1 MKSAV
6 RPNTHKQRN
15 IFTLAKGAGLD
26 GFILALMIMIL
37 LAWLWPQAGEKDSPV
52 PLAAVAN
59 YGVSFIFFFYG
70 LRLDL
75 EKLKAGLRNWPLH
88 LVVHFTTFIAFPLLV
103 LAGKLLFE
111 NNDNHLLWLGI
122 FFLASLPSTVSS
134 SVVMVSIAGGNMPAA
149 IFNAS
154 ISSLMGVFITPLWM
168 STVIHAGNSNNGLG
182 QIMGKLVLQVVVPV
196 VLGMILHGKWG
207 GFAEKHKKQLRYFDQ
222 SIILLIVYTSF
233 CESFAK
239 KMFTGFSIAH
249 LFLLG
254 AGMLGLF
261 LLVYL
266 LVKLASRLFK
276 FNREDTI
283 TAVFCGSKKSLVHGT
298 VMSKVLFPGSDI
310 VGIILLPLM
319 LYHALQLIT
328 ASIIAQSMARNTTKV
343 RDI

>member
-1 MKSAV
+1 MK
-6 RPNTHKQRN
+6 RIDQPNSHKQRN
-15 IFTLAKGAGLD
+15 LFALAKRAGLD
-26 GFILALMIMIL
+26 GFILALIVMIL
-37 LAWLWPQAGEKDSPV
+37 FAWLWPHLGEKDSPV
-52 PLAAVAN
+52 PLAAIAN

-103 LAGKLLFE
+103 FAGKLLFE
-111 NNDNHLLWLGI
+111 NDSNHLLWLGI

-168 STVIHAGNSNNGLG
+168 STVIHAGSSDNGLG

-196 VLGMILHGKWG
+196 IFGMIMHRKWG
-207 GFAEKHKKQLRYFDQ
+207 AFAEKHRKQLRYFDQ

-239 KMFTGFSIAH
+239 KMFTGFSISH
-249 LFLLG
+249 LLLLG
-254 AGMLGLF
+254 GGMLGLF
-261 LLVYL
+261 LLVYM
-266 LVKLASRLFK
+266 LVKLASNLFG
-276 FNREDTI
+276 FDREDTI

-319 LYHALQLIT
+319 FYHALQLIT
-328 ASIIAQSMARNTTKV
+328 ASIIAQSMARKNV
-343 RDI
+343 EGVDV

>member
-1 MKSAV
+1 MKSDA
-6 RPNTHKQRN
+6 RGATIKQFD
-15 IFTLAKGAGLD
+15 ILTLFKKAGLD
-26 GFILALMIMIL
+26 GFILALMSMIL
-37 LAWLWPQAGEKDSPV
+37 LAWLWPQVGEKNSAF
-52 PLAAVAN
+52 PLAEIAN

-103 LAGKLLFE
+103 LTGKLLFE
-111 NNDNHLLWLGI
+111 NSTNRLLWLGI

-134 SVVMVSIAGGNMPAA
+134 SVVMVSIAGGNLPAA

-154 ISSLMGVFITPLWM
+154 ISSLLGVFITPLWM
-168 STVIHAGNSNNGLG
+168 STVLHASSSNNGLG
-182 QIMGKLVLQVVVPV
+182 QIMAKLVLQVVVPV
-196 VLGMILHGKWG
+196 LIGMLLHRRWG
-207 GFAEKHKKQLRYFDQ
+207 SFAEKYKKKLRYFDQ

-239 KMFTGFSIAH
+239 KMFTGFSISH
-249 LFLLG
+249 IIILG
-254 AGMLGLF
+254 AGMIGLF
-261 LLVYL
+261 LLIYM
-266 LVKLASRLFK
+266 LVMTTSRILK
-276 FNREDTI
+276 FNREDSI

-298 VMSKVLFPGSDI
+298 VMSKVLFAGSDI

-328 ASIIAQSMARNTTKV
+328 ASIIAQSMARNKINDV
-343 RDI
+343 